1 MDQSPYTPPK
11 SPAPSPDQ
19 PSKQS
24 WTRWILEGFVDLIF
38 SATSTV
44 FTLILMIAW
53 GVGLVYG
60 WNSNSRLI
68 FHLIYAALILGPAI
82 AIVIFAF
89 AGRASTTPE
98 SSPNIANWIGT
109 AGCCLIGIIFL
120 GLYATALFNKLLP
133 DTADQLFSWF

>member
-11 SPAPSPDQ
+11 SPTPSPDQ
-19 PSKQS
+19 PAKQS
-24 WTRWILEGFVDLIF
+24 WIRWILAGFVDLIF

-53 GVGLVYG
+53 AVGLVYG
-60 WNSNSRLI
+60 WNSDSRLI

-89 AGRASTTPE
+89 AGRSPTTPE
-98 SSPNIANWIGT
+98 STPNIANWIGT
-109 AGCCLIGIIFL
+109 AGCCLIGIIFFS
-120 GLYATALFNKLLP
+120 LYATALF
-133 DTADQLFSWF
+133 